1 MFMKLNVWVLGIAL
15 PVITSASAYP
25 QVAPWSTFPGSTTVG
40 GSFDRE
46 TIRGG
51 TGAGTFR
58 AVQLRVVGGP
68 VKVDRLVV
76 RYGDAREELACI
88 PSSRPAAA
96 LAPSL
101 SPAIGAPFEALIC
114 GMAESTRG
122 HVQP

>member
-1 MFMKLNVWVLGIAL
+1 MGLGRFLDERSVLEAPTHRQHKQNSKYRRNEMFMKLNVWVLGIAL

-76 RYGDAREELACI
+76 R
-88 PSSRPAAA
+88 
-96 LAPSL
+96 
-101 SPAIGAPFEALIC
+101 
-114 GMAESTRG
+114 
-122 HVQP
+122 